1 MKPSTLSRLAAVVLL
16 AALAGAA
23 CAGPRPAAA
32 GAPDAGTP
40 PTLVALPKADTLGKA
55 TLERTI
61 EARRSIREYASGPI
75 TLAEVA
81 QLMWCAQGITG
92 TDDRH
97 RAVPSARAVHPLE
110 VRLEAR
116 RVDGLAP
123 GLYVYRPKEH
133 ALALVA
139 AGDQKAAV
147 MGAAGQPC
155 IDAAAVVV
163 CVAGDTTLAA
173 AKFGRNATRWLGME
187 AGFVVQ
193 NVYLE
198 CTALGLGTVMVGGY
212 DEAKANVAFRLEPN
226 WKTLGLLPI
235 GRRK

>member
-1 MKPSTLSRLAAVVLL
+1 MKPSTFFRLAALVLL
-16 AALAGAA
+16 AVPLSAA
-23 CAGPRPAAA
+23 CAA
-32 GAPDAGTP
+32 DP
-40 PTLVALPKADTLGKA
+40 PLIALPQPDTLGKV
-55 TLERTI
+55 TLANAVSE
-61 EARRSIREYASGPI
+61 RRSVREYAPGAL

-92 TDDRH
+92 GDEQH
-97 RAVPSARAVHPLE
+97 RAVPSARAVHPLQ
-110 VRLEAR
+110 VRIEAR

-123 GLYVYRPKEH
+123 GLYRYLPKEH

-139 AGDQKAAV
+139 AGDHKAAV

-155 IDAAAVVV
+155 IDAAAAVI
-163 CVAGDTTLAA
+163 CVSGDSALAA
-173 AKFGRNATRWLGME
+173 AKFGYNAERWLGME

-193 NVYLE
+193 NVYLT
-198 CTALGLGTVMVGGY
+198 CTSLGLGTVMVGGY
-212 DEAKANVAFRLEPN
+212 DEPKANVAFQLAPG

>member
-1 MKPSTLSRLAAVVLL
+1 MQPRAFSRLAALVLF
-16 AALAGAA
+16 AVPFTVA
-23 CAGPRPAAA
+23 CAA
-32 GAPDAGTP
+32 DP
-40 PTLVALPKADTLGKA
+40 PPLTALPAPDTLGQV
-55 TLERTI
+55 TLARAI
-61 EARRSIREYASGPI
+61 ETRRSVREYAPGAL

-81 QLMWCAQGITG
+81 QLMWAAQGITG
-92 TDDRH
+92 ADEKH

-155 IDAAAVVV
+155 IDAAAAVV
-163 CVAGDTTLAA
+163 CVTGDSALTA
-173 AKFGRNATRWLGME
+173 AKYGRNAERWLGME

-193 NVYLE
+193 NVYLT
-198 CTALGLGTVMVGGY
+198 CTSLGLGTVMVGGY
-212 DEAKANVAFRLEPN
+212 DEPKANVAFRLAPG

>member
-1 MKPSTLSRLAAVVLL
+1 MKHAIFSRLAALVLL
-16 AALAGAA
+16 ATISGAA
-23 CAGPRPAAA
+23 CAGTPPPLTALPRP
-32 GAPDAGTP
+32 
-40 PTLVALPKADTLGKA
+40 DTLGKV
-55 TLERTI
+55 TLAQAIQT
-61 EARRSIREYASGPI
+61 RRSVREYAPGAL
-75 TLAEVA
+75 TLAEVS
-81 QLMWCAQGITG
+81 QLMWVAQGITG
-92 TDDRH
+92 ADDRH

-110 VRLEAR
+110 VRIEAR

-139 AGDQKAAV
+139 AGDHKPAV

-155 IDAAAVVV
+155 IDAAAAVI
-163 CVAGDTTLAA
+163 CVTGDSALAA
-173 AKFGRNATRWLGME
+173 AKFGRNAERWLGME

-193 NVYLE
+193 NVYLT
-198 CTALGLGTVMVGGY
+198 CTSLGLGTVMVGGY
-212 DEAKANVAFRLEPN
+212 DEPKANVAFELAPG

>member
-1 MKPSTLSRLAAVVLL
+1 MKSRIVARL
-16 AALAGAA
+16 AALALLALPLTATAA
-23 CAGPRPAAA
+23 GNPPAPTALPRP
-32 GAPDAGTP
+32 
-40 PTLVALPKADTLGKA
+40 DTLGTV
-55 TLERTI
+55 TLER
-61 EARRSIREYASGPI
+61 AVARRRSIREYQPGAL

-81 QLMWCAQGITG
+81 QLMWVAQGITG
-92 TDDRH
+92 RDDRH

-123 GLYVYRPKEH
+123 GLYRYLPNEH

-139 AGDQKAAV
+139 PGDHKPAV
-147 MGAAGQPC
+147 MTAAGQPC
-155 IDAAAVVV
+155 IDAAAAVL
-163 CVAGDTTLAA
+163 CVAGDGALAA
-173 AKFGRNATRWLGME
+173 SKFGANAERWLGME

-212 DEAKANVAFRLEPN
+212 DEPKANAAFRLAPG
-226 WKTLGLLPI
+226 WKTLGLMPI
-235 GRRK
+235 GHRK

>member
-1 MKPSTLSRLAAVVLL
+1 MTPRALPRLAALVLT

-23 CAGPRPAAA
+23 CAGPGPA
-32 GAPDAGTP
+32 DTGTP
-40 PTLVALPKADTLGKA
+40 PALTALPAPDTLGAA
-55 TLERTI
+55 TLASAISE
-61 EARRSIREYASGPI
+61 RRSVREYGPGAL
-75 TLAEVA
+75 TLAEVS
-81 QLMWCAQGITG
+81 QLVWVAQGITG
-92 TDDRH
+92 ADEKH
-97 RAVPSARAVHPLE
+97 RAVPSAHAVHLLE

-139 AGDQKAAV
+139 AGSAKEAV

-155 IDAAAVVV
+155 IEAAAAVM
-163 CVAGDTTLAA
+163 CVAGDGALAA
-173 AKFGRNATRWLGME
+173 TRFGRNAERWLGME

-193 NVYLE
+193 NVYLT
-198 CTALGLGTVMVGGY
+198 CTSLGLGTVMVGGY
-212 DEAKANVAFRLEPN
+212 DEEKANAAFRLAPG
-226 WKTLGLLPI
+226 WKTLGLLPV

>member
-1 MKPSTLSRLAAVVLL
+1 VKHRLVARLAATLLL
-16 AALAGAA
+16 ALPLTVA
-23 CAGPRPAAA
+23 CAAEPS
-32 GAPDAGTP
+32 AP
-40 PTLVALPKADTLGKA
+40 VALPKPDLAGKVTLA
-55 TLERTI
+55 HAI
-61 EARRSIREYASGPI
+61 QARRSVREYAPGAL
-75 TLAEVA
+75 TLAEIS

-92 TDDRH
+92 ADDRH

-116 RVDGLAP
+116 NVTGLPP

-139 AGDQKAAV
+139 AGSVKDAV

-155 IDAAAVVV
+155 VDAAAAVI
-163 CVAGDTTLAA
+163 CVTGDGALAA
-173 AKFGRNATRWLGME
+173 AKFGPNATRWLGME

-193 NVYLE
+193 NVYLQ

-212 DEAKANVAFRLEPN
+212 DETKANAAFRLAPG
-226 WKTLGLLPI
+226 WQTLGLLPI
-235 GRRK
+235 GRRQ

>member
-1 MKPSTLSRLAAVVLL
+1 MKPSTFFRLAALVLL
-16 AALAGAA
+16 AVPLSAA
-23 CAGPRPAAA
+23 CAA
-32 GAPDAGTP
+32 DP
-40 PTLVALPKADTLGKA
+40 PLIALPQPDTLGRA
-55 TLERTI
+55 TLATAI
-61 EARRSIREYASGPI
+61 SGRRSVREYAPGAL

-92 TDDRH
+92 GDEKH
-97 RAVPSARAVHPLE
+97 RAVPSARAVHPLQ
-110 VRLEAR
+110 VRIEAR

-123 GLYVYRPKEH
+123 GLYVYRHKEH

-139 AGDQKAAV
+139 AGNHKPAV

-155 IDAAAVVV
+155 IDAAAAVI
-163 CVAGDTTLAA
+163 CVSGDSALAA
-173 AKFGRNATRWLGME
+173 AKFGYNAERWLGME

-193 NVYLE
+193 NLYLT
-198 CTALGLGTVMVGGY
+198 CTSLGLGTVMVGGY
-212 DEAKANVAFRLEPN
+212 DEPKANVAFQLAPG